1 MVELEQNFIFQ
12 NEENRKEVMNHKKCF
27 TLDETFKQNCRSWQ
41 FSAILNIKSCKSTT
55 EVAPVYFQ

>member
-12 NEENRKEVMNHKKCF
+12 NKENRKEVMNHKKFF

-41 FSAILNIKSCKSTT
+41 FSAILNIKSC
-55 EVAPVYFQ
+55 